1 MPQGSRGHIGIKKE
15 EIWGQKVAGDNDFFL
30 PFVSETLIPNI
41 EEVLSAAQKGILDE
55 PKSYQGE
62 RAFPGD
68 VVVEVY
74 PASLGHLL
82 RSAINEPEA
91 ATPAGTAETGLE
103 DCEDAWDESVDG
115 GVISGIDANWFKKGT
130 KSVKLQVTVG
140 VAADTILATEVVP
153 LTDMHLDTHIK
164 FWIKSS
170 VDCAVGDLVFML
182 SELANCGGVEGT
194 TLKSVDIPALT
205 AGVEKECT
213 IALGTMTNFDA
224 VISLGIKMHTDKG
237 EFTINIDY
245 VRRLVTSDAANA
257 KQHVFIPRQATDF
270 HADCPINPY
279 TLEVYRDQ
287 GQAFQF
293 LGAIINTLALSFSTT
308 DKILKATN
316 GIIAKNLGDT
326 PKTAPSFETTDP
338 FTWEQAIISIAGS
351 PNNDI
356 ESFGINYDNLCIGK
370 YALNNTAILRKII
383 RSGFRTIPVNFTI
396 DFVDRTEYDKFIQGT
411 EQAFQVRFV
420 GAECEA
426 GYYYTLQI
434 DIPKFRYLTYP
445 VNMGGPGPIV
455 CGVTGKAKYDAS
467 LGYPFKITL
476 INLETGY

>member
-1 MPQGSRGHIGIKKE
+1 MAQGSRGHIGIKKE
-15 EIWGQKVAGDNDFFL
+15 LIWGQKETGVNDFFL

-62 RAFPGD
+62 RAFGGD

-91 ATPAGTAETGLE
+91 ATPAGTAETVIE
-103 DCEDAWDESVDG
+103 DCEDKWDELVEG
-115 GVISGIDANWFKKGT
+115 GVISEVDASDYKKGT
-130 KSVKLQVTVG
+130 KSVKLRVSSG
-140 VAADTILATEVVP
+140 VAAGAILATEAIASNNM
-153 LTDMHLDTHIK
+153 TASTHIK
-164 FWIKSS
+164 LWIKCS
-170 VDCAVGDLVFML
+170 VETALGGLQFLLDESENCASPL
-182 SELANCGGVEGT
+182 EL
-194 TLKSVDIPALT
+194 LDIPALT
-205 AGVEKECT
+205 AGVWKEVT
-213 IALGTMTNFDA
+213 LAIATPAALTA
-224 VISLGIKMHTDKG
+224 VISMGLKYVTDLGECI
-237 EFTINIDY
+237 INIDT
-245 VRRLVTSDAANA
+245 VRKVTTTDATNA
-257 KQHVFIPRQATDF
+257 KQHIFIPRQATDF
-270 HADCPINPY
+270 SADCPINPY

-287 GQAFQF
+287 GDAFQF
-293 LGAIINTLALSFSTT
+293 LGGIVNTLALNFSTT

-338 FTWEQAIISIAGS
+338 FTWEQSIISIAGS

-356 ESFGINYDNLCIGK
+356 ESFGINYDNKCVGK

-383 RSGFRTIPVNFTI
+383 RSGFREIPVSFTI
-396 DFVDRTEYDKFIQGT
+396 DFIDRVEYTKFKDGT
-411 EQAFQVRFV
+411 EQAFQVKFV

-426 GYYYTLQI
+426 GYYYTLII
-434 DIPKFRYLTYP
+434 DIPKFRYLTFP
-445 VNMGGPGPIV
+445 INMGGPGPII

>member
-1 MPQGSRGHIGIKKE
+1 MPQGARGHIGIKKE
-15 EIWGQKVAGDNDFFL
+15 LIWGQKETGVNDFFL

-41 EEVLSAAQKGILDE
+41 EEVLSAAQKGVLDE

-62 RAFPGD
+62 RAFGGD

-91 ATPAGTAETGLE
+91 ATPAGTQETELE

-115 GVISGIDANWFKKGT
+115 GVISGIDPNYYKKGT
-130 KSVKLQVTVG
+130 KSVKLQITTG
-140 VAADTILATEVVP
+140 VAVDTILATEVLS
-153 LTDMHLDTHIK
+153 LTNMVNDTHIK

-170 VDCAVGDLVFML
+170 VDCAAGDLVFML
-182 SELANCGGVEGT
+182 SELVNCGGVEGT
-194 TLKSVDIPALT
+194 TLKSVDIPALV

-224 VISLGIKMHTDKG
+224 IISLGIKMHIDKG
-237 EFTINIDY
+237 EFTINADD
-245 VRRLVTSDAANA
+245 VRRLVTSDATNA

-287 GQAFQF
+287 GDAFQF
-293 LGAIINTLALSFSTT
+293 LGGIVNTLALNFSTT

-338 FTWEQAIISIAGS
+338 FTWEQSIISIAGS

-356 ESFGINYDNLCIGK
+356 ESFGINYDNKCVGK

-383 RSGFRTIPVNFTI
+383 RSDFRTIPVNFTI
-396 DFVDRTEYDKFIQGT
+396 DFVDRIEYDKFILGT
-411 EQAFQVRFV
+411 EQAFQVKFV
-420 GAECEA
+420 GAECET
-426 GYYYTLQI
+426 GYYYTLII

-445 VNMGGPGPIV
+445 INMGGPGPIV

>member
-1 MPQGSRGHIGIKKE
+1 MGQGARGHIGIKKE
-15 EIWGQKVAGDNDFFL
+15 LTWGQKEAGDNDFFL

-41 EEVLSAAQKGILDE
+41 EEILSAAQKGILDE

-62 RAFPGD
+62 RSFPGD
-68 VVVEVY
+68 VVVEVH

-82 RSAINEPEA
+82 RSAINEPAA
-91 ATPAGTAETGLE
+91 ATPAGTAETEIE
-103 DCEDAWDESVDG
+103 DCEDKWDESVDG
-115 GVISGIDANWFKKGT
+115 GVISEVDASDYKKGT
-130 KSVKLQVTVG
+130 KSVKLRVTSG
-140 VAADTILATEVVP
+140 VAAGAILATEAIASNNM
-153 LTDMHLDTHIK
+153 TASTHIK
-164 FWIKSS
+164 LWIKCS
-170 VDCAVGDLVFML
+170 VATVLGDLQFL
-182 SELANCGGVEGT
+182 LDDTPNCATPLES
-194 TLKSVDIPALT
+194 LDIPVLT
-205 AGVEKECT
+205 AGVWKEVTLT
-213 IALGTMTNFDA
+213 IATPAGLTA
-224 VISLGIKMHTDKG
+224 VISMGLKYVTDLG
-237 EFTINIDY
+237 ECVINLDVI
-245 VRRLVTSDAANA
+245 RKITTTGATNA
-257 KQHVFIPRQATDF
+257 KQHIFIPRQATDF
-270 HADCPINPY
+270 HVDCPINPY

-293 LGAIINTLALSFSTT
+293 LGAIVNTLALNFSTT

-338 FTWEQAIISIAGS
+338 FTWEQSIISIAGS

-356 ESFGINYDNLCIGK
+356 ESFGINYDNLCVGK
-370 YALNNTAILRKII
+370 YALNNTPILRKII
-383 RSGFRTIPVNFTI
+383 RSGFRTIPVSFTI
-396 DFVDRTEYDKFIQGT
+396 DFVDRTEYDKFILGT
-411 EQAFQVRFV
+411 EQTFQVKFI
-420 GAECEA
+420 GAECET

-467 LGYPFKITL
+467 LGYPYKITL